1 MSPAPPD
8 PAWQIS
14 TLADSARRLA
24 ERGELTEAEKI
35 YRVILETAP
44 YHVRALQFLAVRAL
58 ERGQL
63 DESQRLVEQALRVD
77 PKRPILYQNL
87 GLVHNAKGD
96 SEMALAA
103 LNQALALRPQFFTA
117 LMHKGALLERM
128 GQDQEAVVSYQR
140 AWSCLPQPPEVMAK
154 DPSIPAKVRTLIEHA
169 AEYLRARQAF
179 ALAEQLLPLQDKY
192 GEAALARV
200 RTAGAIF
207 MGTAAAEYRHAL
219 QRPAYL
225 YLPDIEP
232 KAFFERADFPWI
244 TTLEQ
249 AKSAIRA
256 ELEAVLQ
263 DPQGLKPYVQID
275 AGQDPREWS
284 ALNQSPQWS
293 AFQLLKG
300 GKPVEPNAARC
311 PATLQTLR
319 GLPLA
324 QIPEHAPEAFFSV
337 LRPGTHIP
345 PHYGLGNY
353 KLAVHL
359 PLIVPPDCAIRV
371 GNETRGWTEGQCLIF
386 DDSFQHEAWNRSD
399 RLRAVLITEIW
410 NPLLT
415 EAERAGVASLVTA
428 ISAFKLGPKTA
439 QGAG

>member
-1 MSPAPPD
+1 MPPAPPD

-154 DPSIPAKVRTLIEHA
+154 DPSIPAKVRALIEHA

-207 MGTAAAEYRHAL
+207 MGTAAAEYRHTL

-225 YLPDIEP
+225 YLPGIEP
-232 KAFFERADFPWI
+232 KAFFERADFSWL

-311 PATLQTLR
+311 PATLQALHA
-319 GLPLA
+319 LPLA

-415 EAERAGVASLVTA
+415 EAERAGVTSLVTA